1 MTNLTRQRDDLKA
14 KLVAILGVPSLVQV
28 TMKVKVVWSW
38 QHGRA
43 ELDVVVWDIG
53 DIDVFVDTGSDV
65 GIYSDLNPH
74 QCLALAKDYI
84 TPEAEES

>member
-1 MTNLTRQRDDLKA
+1 MDELKD
-14 KLVAILGVPSLVQV
+14 KLIAILGEPSEAQV

-38 QHGRA
+38 KHGRA
-43 ELDVVVWDIG
+43 EIDFVVWDGG
-53 DIDVFVDTGSDV
+53 DIDVFVDTGSDI
-65 GIYSDLNPH
+65 GIYPDLNQH